1 MDESTPLA
9 RSADRAA
16 GGVFVTFEGTEGT
29 GKTTQIRR
37 AAEWWRSRGRD
48 VTLTREPGGCPIAD
62 EIRAILLAS
71 KNAGLA
77 PDAELY
83 LIWAARAQH
92 VAEVVGP
99 ALAAGR
105 VVLCDRFGD
114 ATEAYQGFA
123 RDLGTERVRHG
134 NREAAGGIV
143 PDLTLLFD
151 IDADAAVAR
160 ARSRAAGI
168 ADRAKREDR
177 FEREALEF
185 HRRVREGYLAIAKR
199 EPERVRVIDATGD
212 EETVGKRMIEVLRSV
227 FGARR

>member
-1 MDESTPLA
+1 MRLREVGQGAS
-9 RSADRAA
+9 
-16 GGVFVTFEGTEGT
+16 GVFVTFEGTEGT

-37 AAEWWRSRGRD
+37 AAEWWRARGRD
-48 VTLTREPGGCPIAD
+48 VTLTREPGGCPVAD

-77 PDAELY
+77 PDTELY

-92 VAEVVGP
+92 VADVVKP

-123 RDLGTERVRHG
+123 RGLGLERVRHG
-134 NREAAGGIV
+134 NREAAAGLA

-151 IDADAAVAR
+151 MDAGDALRR
-160 ARSRAAGI
+160 AWSRAAGI
-168 ADRAKREDR
+168 ADETKREDR

-185 HRRVREGYLAIAKR
+185 HRRVREGYLAISTR

-212 EETVGKRMIEVLRSV
+212 EETVGERMIAVLQDN
-227 FGARR
+227 FGERA